1 MQFVWFPCLVWKCVE
16 WLAEMTWC
24 DLQDSLLFSEL
35 QIYTDAESH
44 QTQLGSHFWW
54 PKSPPQSCSQ
64 DSCWLFWLW
73 PAGRSN
79 RLLPSTKLFDVDWLD
94 WGKPIKTNHSIFWRH
109 IFCFTVDALWKLTVE
124 IARLSCQKI
133 ILTWLVVST
142 NNLAGGFQWLLHAQ
156 MPKKAGSMSW
166 LGLWL
171 GLQTRNVFLGNLIWK
186 IKEIQTSFLSD
197 VEWLS
202 IKVGSTSPLGLR
214 ESLQESQNFSQ

>member
-1 MQFVWFPCLVWKCVE
+1 MVIFHCYVSSPEGMSKLYPSNWLNVSGHKGVFVAPFFEVLGGSRYVQDLGWTWNRQNSTQNPTTNWPCPVAKMQFVWFPCLVWKCVE

-94 WGKPIKTNHSIFWRH
+94 WGKPIKTNHSIFWR
-109 IFCFTVDALWKLTVE
+109 FN
-124 IARLSCQKI
+124 S
-133 ILTWLVVST
+133 
-142 NNLAGGFQWLLHAQ
+142 NNWCG
-156 MPKKAGSMSW
+156 
-166 LGLWL
+166 
-171 GLQTRNVFLGNLIWK
+171 
-186 IKEIQTSFLSD
+186 
-197 VEWLS
+197 
-202 IKVGSTSPLGLR
+202 
-214 ESLQESQNFSQ
+214 